1 MSENLDIVVVGAGPA
16 GAAAATV
23 LARAGREV
31 TVFDK
36 AIFPRDK
43 CCGDG
48 LTTLALREL
57 EALGF
62 EPSAVESWRF
72 VDEVVVHG
80 PRGRETRYP
89 LPIERGLHAAVARR
103 VDLDAALVEGAR
115 KAGAEVREGA
125 ALTGASPHDTGVHL
139 VFDHDRQVNARTVI
153 GADGMWSPLR
163 KALGISIDGYRGEWH
178 GFRQYYREV
187 GPKAAQELTIWFEP
201 DLLPGYAWS
210 FPLSDGRANVGFGIQ
225 RGGYHRVGEMK
236 QLWVDLLERP
246 RIREVLGDTAVPEA
260 PHKAWPIP
268 ARVGRA
274 PLQGPHTL
282 FVGDAAAVTDPLTG
296 EGIGQ
301 ALMTGRL
308 AAEAILASGNEDR
321 GRAAGT
327 HDLGSRYEREV
338 LRELLADDRMAR
350 LLIPLLA
357 KPLVA
362 RGALR
367 LTGATSWTRRNF
379 ARWLFE
385 DYPRA
390 MIATPRRWHRR
401 MFTGD
406 GAFAKEAAP

>member
-1 MSENLDIVVVGAGPA
+1 MSENLDIVVIGAGPA

-36 AIFPRDK
+36 ANFPRDK

-57 EALGF
+57 EELGL
-62 EPSAVESWRF
+62 EPHTVKSWRP
-72 VDEVVVHG
+72 VQEVVVRG
-80 PRGRETRYP
+80 PRARESRYP
-89 LPIERGLHAAVARR
+89 LPAEGGIHAAVARR
-103 VDLDAALVEGAR
+103 ADLDAALVEGAR
-115 KAGAEVREGA
+115 RAGADVREGA
-125 ALTGASPHDTGVHL
+125 ALTEASAHESGVHL
-139 VFDHDRQVNARTVI
+139 VVGDDRHVSARTVI

-163 KALGISIDGYRGEWH
+163 KALGISVDGYRGEWH
-178 GFRQYYREV
+178 AFRQYYREV
-187 GPKAAQELTIWFEP
+187 GPKAARELTIWFEP

-225 RGGYHRVGEMK
+225 RGGQNRVGDMK
-236 QLWVDLLERP
+236 RVWNDLLERP
-246 RIREVLGDTAVPEA
+246 HIRDVLGDTAVPEA

-268 ARVGRA
+268 ARVGRV

-282 FVGDAAAVTDPLTG
+282 FVGDAAAVTDPMTG

-301 ALMTGRL
+301 ALLTGRL
-308 AAEAILASGNEDR
+308 AAEAILAARAG
-321 GRAAGT
+321 AAGT
-327 HDLGSRYEREV
+327 GRGAQEIGSRYENEV
-338 LRELLADDRMAR
+338 RRELVADDRMAR
-350 LLIPLLA
+350 FLIPLLA
-357 KPLVA
+357 KPLIA

-367 LTGATSWTRRNF
+367 LTGATPWTRRNF

-390 MIATPRRWHRR
+390 MIATPRRWHRK

-406 GAFAKEAAP
+406 GAFAKESTP